1 MELAETFTGQ
11 LLRHVRD
18 RPHHPAVVYT
28 EDPRSPDAESLLSY
42 GQLHDAATRLA
53 GRLRA
58 DHRPGSRMLLLYPSG
73 LEFVV
78 AFVACQYAGLVAVPA
93 PEPDRHPYRRQRL
106 LGILENSTSAAV
118 LTTDARAYEVRD
130 WMEAVGA
137 SLPVVT
143 TDREVPDRQ
152 AGSPESTGHDAADR
166 TPEEPRAEALSFL
179 QYTSG
184 STAAPRGTMVSQRN
198 LAQHSR
204 MFLAMLGVTGPVSIG
219 GWLPMFH
226 DMGLVGHV
234 VTPLFSGGTSVLM
247 SPTSFLRRP
256 GAWLNLVDRYGLY
269 MSAAPNFAYD
279 MCVARVSDEEIRQ
292 LDLSRW
298 IVAINGSEPV
308 QAHTVEEFTRRFAA
322 AGLRPETVCPGYG
335 LAEATLAVSLEWHA
349 NRPTVTPVEAEP
361 LTRHVL
367 RPLADARPDAGTYLP
382 RLVGSGQAA
391 GPEVRIVDPQT
402 REVMPE
408 RTVGEIWVRGPSV
421 AEGYWAAPEDS
432 TATFAAVTADGESGF
447 LRTGDL
453 GVLHGDELYVTGRI
467 KEVLVVFGRNLYP
480 QDIEAEARA
489 YHESLVGLV
498 GAAFTI
504 PVPHE
509 EVVLLHEY
517 RHGKVDGD
525 RDDEAPR
532 RLADALQLHLSR
544 AFGAAVSVV
553 LVPPRTIPR
562 TTSGKVQ
569 RHRARQLFLDGAV
582 RPVAANLTTLAR
594 RCDVGSR
601 YPAEPLAA
609 APTGGA
615 AG

>member
-18 RPHHPAVVYT
+18 RPQHPAVVFT
-28 EDPRSPDAESLLSY
+28 EDPRSPDAESRLSY
-42 GQLHDAATRLA
+42 GQLHAAATRLA
-53 GRLRA
+53 ARLRA
-58 DHRPGSRMLLLYPSG
+58 EYQPGSRMLLLYPSG

-106 LGILENSTSAAV
+106 LGIMRNSTSAAV
-118 LTTDARAYEVRD
+118 LTTDSRASEVHG

-137 SLPVVT
+137 RLPVVT
-143 TDREVPDRQ
+143 TDAETEDREPTGRDLADPSPD
-152 AGSPESTGHDAADR
+152 
-166 TPEEPRAEALSFL
+166 EPRAEALSFL

-198 LAQHSR
+198 LAEHSR
-204 MFLAMLGVTGPVSIG
+204 MFLAMLGITGPVSIG

-256 GAWLNLVDRYGLY
+256 GAWLTLIDRYRLY
-269 MSAAPNFAYD
+269 MSAAPNFGYD

-298 IVAINGSEPV
+298 TVAINGSEPV
-308 QAHTVEEFTRRFAA
+308 QAHTVEQFTRRFAA

-335 LAEATLAVSLEWHA
+335 LAEATLAVSLEWHR
-349 NRPTVTPVEAEP
+349 NRPTVIPVEAEP

-367 RPLADARPDAGTYLP
+367 RPLVDARPDAGGYLP

-402 REVMPE
+402 REVLPE

-421 AEGYWAAPEDS
+421 AEGYWAAPEA
-432 TATFAAVTADGESGF
+432 TAETFAAVTADGESGF

-517 RHGKVDGD
+517 RPGKVDGD
-525 RDDEAPR
+525 RADEAPR

-594 RCDVGSR
+594 RCEVGTR
-601 YPAEPLAA
+601 YPAEPVAA
-609 APTGGA
+609 APAGGA
-615 AG
+615 VG